1 MVIIDT
7 SVWIQG
13 FRLNAAPER
22 LEVDRLLAGDEA
34 AMVGVVLAEVL
45 QGARNPRELEELRVW
60 LTALPY
66 LEETMDTWIRVGNL
80 SYQLRRNGTSIPA
93 LDLLI
98 GTLALEHGCA
108 VYTLDEHFQRIPG
121 LELYNAEKSD

>member
-7 SVWIQG
+7 SVWVQG

-22 LEVDRLLAGDEA
+22 LEVDRLLARDEA

-45 QGARNPRELEELRVW
+45 QGARNPRELEELRAW

-66 LEETMDTWIRVGNL
+66 LEKTRDTWARVGDL
-80 SYQLRRNGTSIPA
+80 SYQLRRNGTPMGI

-98 GTLALEHGCA
+98 GTMALEHDCA

-121 LELYNAEKSD
+121 VQLHQAG